1 MKPRAGEP
9 SASGPRSLTWATTK
23 FLSAFL
29 TLPFCVIAQMPQM
42 QGQPPEPPKLPHPE
56 IPPPEELPVHY
67 PWWAY
72 LLGGLVLAGLVTLVI
87 VLIFGRKE
95 KPVTVTK
102 RPLGDALRRM
112 KDLRAK
118 ADVLPPSEV
127 GHGVSEILR
136 RYYMDR
142 YHIPAPFKTTE
153 ELFPRVPIE
162 EEPIRRRVWRQ
173 RFESLAALYDS
184 LAYAPLPATRSEAI
198 ALVETAIIKLEEE
211 RLQSDE

>member
-1 MKPRAGEP
+1 MSTG
-9 SASGPRSLTWATTK
+9 LLHL
-23 FLSAFL
+23 FL
-29 TLPFCVIAQMPQM
+29 AQMPQM
-42 QGQPPEPPKLPHPE
+42 QGQPQEPPKLPHPE
-56 IPPPEELPVHY
+56 IPPPLEIPASY
-67 PWWAY
+67 PWWMY
-72 LLGGLVLAGLVTLVI
+72 VLGGLVLAGLVTLVI
-87 VLIFGRKE
+87 VLIFGRKP
-95 KPVTVTK
+95 KAATVTK
-102 RPLGDALRRM
+102 RPLTDALRRM

-118 ADVLPPSEV
+118 SDVLPPSEV

-153 ELFPRVPIE
+153 ELFPRVSLND
-162 EEPIRRRVWRQ
+162 EPLRRRVWRE

-198 ALVETAIIKLEEE
+198 ALVETAIHKLEEE